1 MSTDAQILP
10 TPGAAPAM
18 ALAAGKPEAR
28 RMKRGRPLRFQPRL
42 PGALW
47 NDVLGERP
55 VGGRIRAI
63 RRISTAILFTL
74 FCIPIQAVLLKLPGS
89 AKNSFPRFY
98 HRTLCW
104 LIGLK
109 LRVIGTPCQQ
119 PRTLYI
125 SNHSS
130 WLDILVL
137 GATLDARFVSKAEV
151 ADWPLIGWVSKLGRS
166 VFVSRNRGRTGSE
179 AQELRARLE
188 AGDSIILFP
197 EGTTSDGARV
207 LPFRSSFF
215 SVADAAERIQPLAVV
230 YDRLGGLPLGRKDR
244 PLFAWYG
251 DMETGSHAWTLLRR
265 TGARVTLVLDEAF
278 APDAAPDR
286 KALAARLGRSITET
300 AAVLRQNREVGKA

>member
-10 TPGAAPAM
+10 SPANPSM
-18 ALAAGKPEAR
+18 VAEAKPQAR

-42 PGALW
+42 PGPLW

-55 VGGRIRAI
+55 VGGRLRAI

-74 FCIPIQAVLLKLPGS
+74 FCIPIQAVLLKLPGT
-89 AKNSFPRFY
+89 AKNRFPRFY

-109 LRVIGTPCQQ
+109 LRVIGTPCQR

-151 ADWPLIGWVSKLGRS
+151 AEWPLIGWVSKLGRS

-179 AQELRARLE
+179 AQELRSRLE

-215 SVADAAERIQPLAVV
+215 SVADAAERIQPLTVV
-230 YDRLGGLPLGRKDR
+230 YDRLGGLPVGRKDR

-265 TGARVTLVLDEAF
+265 TGARVTVVLDEPF

-300 AAVLRQNREVGKA
+300 AAVLRQNREVVKA

>member
-10 TPGAAPAM
+10 TPGSAPPRP
-18 ALAAGKPEAR
+18 LVEGKPQAR

-42 PGALW
+42 PGPIW

-55 VGGRIRAI
+55 VGGRLRAI

-74 FCIPIQAVLLKLPGS
+74 FCIPIQAVLLQLPGT
-89 AKNSFPRFY
+89 AKSRFPRFY

-109 LRVIGTPCQQ
+109 LRVIGQPCQQ

-151 ADWPLIGWVSKLGRS
+151 AEWPLIGWVSKLGRS
-166 VFVSRNRGRTGSE
+166 VLVSRNRGRTGSE

-215 SVADAAERIQPLAVV
+215 SVADAAARIQPLTVV

-265 TGARVTLVLDEAF
+265 TGARVTVVLDAPF
-278 APDAAPDR
+278 TPDAAPDR

-300 AAVLRQNREVGKA
+300 AALLRQNREVVKA